1 MRFAFFVLLTGA
13 MSFANSLPSRAAAS
27 LSLAEAQ
34 RVATTDAPQLAA
46 QAATLRAVQ
55 QSVITATEQADPK
68 LIIGVDNLPVDTSDR
83 FSFTRDFMTMRKIG
97 FMQEFTRGEKLKLR
111 GERAEAEVRK
121 EAAVLSLTEVNLR
134 RDVAL
139 AWIERYF
146 AERNL
151 DLLTELARE
160 SELQMIAAQASL
172 SGGKG
177 QVSDPLAQ
185 RLAIALVADRTIDAA
200 RTVAKAKANLGRWI
214 GVVAKQTLDV
224 APAFDELAAHH
235 SNLIRDIDS
244 HPHLAIYTP
253 MAAMARS
260 EVQLANAAKHPDWSL
275 EVAYAQRGPAFS
287 NMLSIGVRIDLP
299 IFQRQRQDPAIAA
312 KLALSEQIRAQT
324 EDARRAHL
332 AEIESLLVDWDSA
345 KQRIAKY
352 QADLLP
358 LAKARTDIA
367 LAAYRGGKG
376 DLALVLD
383 ARKGE
388 IDMRMN
394 QLAAQAEMAR
404 AWANLNFLTLPT
416 AAYDA
421 PKSAMKAST
430 P

>member
-253 MAAMARS
+253 MAAMAQS

>member
-253 MAAMARS
+253 MAAMAQS
-260 EVQLANAAKHPDWSL
+260 ELQLANAAKHPDWSL

-345 KQRIAKY
+345 KQRVAKY
-352 QADLLP
+352 NADLLP
-358 LAKARTDIA
+358 LAKARTDVT
-367 LAAYRGGKG
+367 LAAYRGGKS

>member
-253 MAAMARS
+253 MAAMAQS
-260 EVQLANAAKHPDWSL
+260 ELQLANAAKHPDWSL

-332 AEIESLLVDWDSA
+332 AEIESRLVDWDSA

-416 AAYDA
+416 PAYDA

>member
-13 MSFANSLPSRAAAS
+13 MSFANSFPSRAAGF

-160 SELQMIAAQASL
+160 SELQMITAQASL

-253 MAAMARS
+253 MAAMAQS

-345 KQRIAKY
+345 KQRVAKY
-352 QADLLP
+352 NADLLP

>member
-253 MAAMARS
+253 MAAMAQS

-287 NMLSIGVRIDLP
+287 NMLSINVRIDLP

>member
-13 MSFANSLPSRAAAS
+13 LSFANSLPSRAAGS

-46 QAATLRAVQ
+46 QAAVLRAVQ

-253 MAAMARS
+253 MAAMAQS

-345 KQRIAKY
+345 KQRVAKY
-352 QADLLP
+352 NADLLP
-358 LAKARTDIA
+358 LAKARTDVT

-376 DLALVLD
+376 DLALVLE

-416 AAYDA
+416 AAYDP